1 MAASKLFL
9 SPQGLSKIIRSL
21 EDECGAQLFSRT
33 KEGLVPTESG
43 KLFYDKSKVIVRDMN
58 DMFTSIEA
66 VNDKEKRFKIGFAA
80 GTLRVVDIPCVKS
93 FMESN
98 PEILASWCEVENER
112 VLKQLLNDE
121 IGFGFVVGRPNVNN
135 VVAELVS
142 AIELVIYVYKGHPL
156 WDASEVGIA
165 DIREEAILSMSP
177 KYHIYHDVINACH
190 MNGFNPNIV
199 AELSE
204 GESIYKLVMNKIGL
218 GILPRFFADTEE
230 IRAIHIKDAYTWDV
244 YGVYRTDSADV
255 DLAKR
260 LLKALPNP

>member
-66 VNDKEKRFKIGFAA
+66 ISDKEKRFKIGFAT
-80 GTLRVVDIPCVKS
+80 GTLRAVDIPCVKS

-98 PEILASWCEVENER
+98 PEILASWYEFENER

-121 IGFGFVVGRPNVNN
+121 IGFGFVVGRPDANN
-135 VVAELVS
+135 VVAELVCS
-142 AIELVIYVYKGHPL
+142 IDMVLYVYRGHPF
-156 WDASEVGIA
+156 WEASEVGIA
-165 DIREEAILSMSP
+165 DIREESIISMDE
-177 KYHIYHDVINACH
+177 KYRIYHDVINACH
-190 MNGFNPNIV
+190 MNGFKPNII

-204 GESIYKLVMNKIGL
+204 GESIYKLVKNKIGL
-218 GILPRFFADTEE
+218 GISPRFFPDTEE
-230 IRAIHIKDAYTWDV
+230 VRAIPIKDAYTWDV
-244 YGVYRTDSADV
+244 YGIYRTDSADV